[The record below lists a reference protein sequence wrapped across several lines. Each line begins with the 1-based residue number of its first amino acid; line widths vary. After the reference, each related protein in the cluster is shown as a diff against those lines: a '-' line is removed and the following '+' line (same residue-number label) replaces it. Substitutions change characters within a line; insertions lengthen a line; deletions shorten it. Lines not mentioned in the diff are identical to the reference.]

1 MEKMIGNLE
10 DDKFKADQRSDRLEY
25 EMKKIVG
32 DHRVIAS
39 KVCEIS

>member
-1 MEKMIGNLE
+1 MIINLE
-10 DDKFKADQRSDRLEY
+10 DEKCKAYKRSERLEF